1 MAKRVLSD
9 YDSPWKEALD
19 VYFESFLELCFPWI
33 HADIDWARGYE
44 SLDTDLREIVREA
57 EIGNRL
63 ADKLVKV
70 WLRDGEEVFVLVHI
84 EIQSQYQKD
93 FPKRIYVYNHR
104 LFDKNDNEV
113 ISLVVLGDDDPNW
126 RPTNFGYSRWRFSS
140 NTEYPMVKL
149 LDFQP
154 RWSELERSL
163 NPFAVV
169 IMAHLSTLNTLGKP
183 NQRFQSKLTLV
194 RGLYERGYTKN
205 QILELFRLI
214 QWMMVLPQPLETN
227 FRQEFT
233 RILEEGRVP
242 YFTYF
247 ELDGMVKNARESVVT
262 ALETRFEV
270 VPPQVNERLEAIE
283 NINVLK
289 QLLKEAITT
298 ASVQE
303 FQVKLNQIPPSEQ
316 TSSED

>member
-1 MAKRVLSD
+1 MARRILSD

-19 VYFESFLELCFPWI
+19 VYFESFLELCFPRI
-33 HADIDWARGYE
+33 HADIDWSKGYI
-44 SLDTDLREIVREA
+44 SMDTDLREVTRDA

-70 WLRDGEEVFVLVHI
+70 WLHDGEEVFVLIHI

-104 LFDKNDNEV
+104 LFDKNNIEV

-126 RPTNFGYSRWRFSS
+126 RPKRYGYSRWGFLSG
-140 NTEYPMVKL
+140 TKYPMVKL

-154 RWSELERSL
+154 RWSELERSS

-169 IMAHLSTLNTLGKP
+169 IMAHLSTLNTAGKP
-183 NQRFQSKLTLV
+183 NQRFQSKLSLV

-214 QWMMVLPQPLETN
+214 EWMMVLPKPLEIS
-227 FRQEFT
+227 FRQEFK
-233 RILEEGRVP
+233 RIQEEGRVP
-242 YFTYF
+242 YITGF
-247 ELDGMVKNARESVVT
+247 ELDAMAINARESIIA
-262 ALETRFEV
+262 ALEVRFGT
-270 VPPQVNERLEAIE
+270 VPTEISERLETIDDLD
-283 NINVLK
+283 VLK
-289 QLLKEAITT
+289 QLHRQSIVIG
-298 ASVQE
+298 SVEE
-303 FQVKLNQIPPSEQ
+303 FLVKLNEIPPTEETSE
-316 TSSED
+316 E

>member
-1 MAKRVLSD
+1 MKLCMVKKLAD

-19 VYFESFLELCFPWI
+19 IYFESFLELCFPWI

-44 SLDTDLREIVREA
+44 SLDTDLREVTRDA
-57 EIGNRL
+57 ETGNRL

-70 WLRDGEEVFVLVHI
+70 WLHDGEEVFVLIHI
-84 EIQSQYQKD
+84 EIQSQYQKI

-104 LFDKNDNEV
+104 LFDKNDHEI

-126 RPTNFGYSRWRFSS
+126 RPTSFGYSRWRFNT

-149 LDFQP
+149 LDFQS

-169 IMAHLSTLNTLGKP
+169 IMAHLSTLDTVGKDQ
-183 NQRFQSKLTLV
+183 QRFQSKLTLV
-194 RGLYERGYTKN
+194 RGLYQRGYTRS
-205 QILELFRLI
+205 QVLELFRLI
-214 QWMMVLPQPLETN
+214 QWMMVLPEPLALS
-227 FRQEFT
+227 FKQEFK
-233 RILEEGRVP
+233 RIQEEGQVP
-242 YFTYF
+242 YITDI
-247 ELDGMVKNARESVVT
+247 ELDGMVKASRESVVT

-270 VPPQVNERLEAIE
+270 VPPQVSERLEVIE

-298 ASVQE
+298 ASIQE
-303 FQVKLNQIPPSEQ
+303 FQVKLNEIPASE
-316 TSSED
+316 